1 VHVLPHIKAVAAAL
15 QGKKEMELTTQ
26 LTQNKKQ

>member
-1 VHVLPHIKAVAAAL
+1 MSSPIIKAVAAAL